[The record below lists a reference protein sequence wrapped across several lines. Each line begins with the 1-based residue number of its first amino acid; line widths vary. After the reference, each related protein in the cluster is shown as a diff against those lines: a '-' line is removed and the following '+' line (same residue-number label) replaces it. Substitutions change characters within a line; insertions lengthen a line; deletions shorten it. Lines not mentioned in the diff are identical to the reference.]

1 MCLAQTKNYTGRVRV
16 VSSFFYLLTTPS
28 VQGLPPRCQL
38 ANDAARV
45 STVRPFTVKLDWCW
59 LRGPDP
65 GATVTKVIM
74 GSLPDPNRL

>member
-1 MCLAQTKNYTGRVRV
+1 MLI
-16 VSSFFYLLTTPS
+16 S
-28 VQGLPPRCQL
+28 VH
-38 ANDAARV
+38 A
-45 STVRPFTVKLDWCW
+45 RPFGTSHVRAITGKVDWHW